1 MAALKLI
8 GAKEHLN
15 VIVLK
20 RHFKDNSLHCVLVF
34 LKKDILSF
42 YCKQLCYSLN

>member
-15 VIVLK
+15 VIVLQGE
-20 RHFKDNSLHCVLVF
+20 FKDNSLHF
-34 LKKDILSF
+34 FFSKKDILSF
-42 YCKQLCYSLN
+42 YFKQHATH